1 VQGRTERLFIG
12 CGVGGTVLLFAG
24 LVLGHLL
31 PPPSPSWDAT
41 KITAFYRQH
50 LAAMRWGSILM
61 AFGAALIGPWLGV
74 MAKDLKGIPR
84 YGSIVAYC
92 QTALGALLVFEIV
105 LPVTVLQVVLFRLDR
120 PVADTQALSDLF
132 LVLFISPAYTF
143 IVELLVT
150 AVAIIGDAGTP
161 RVFPRWFAALNVARH
176 PCHFREERSLHL
188 ER

>member
-105 LPVTVLQVVLFRLDR
+105 LPVTVLQSGLHLHCR
-120 PVADTQALSDLF
+120 VAGDGGGDHRGCRDSTCLSPLVRCLERRHGRAL
-132 LVLFISPAYTF
+132 
-143 IVELLVT
+143 
-150 AVAIIGDAGTP
+150 
-161 RVFPRWFAALNVARH
+161 VARH